1 MCSISR
7 ELLRRNSRKQE
18 HPMARQTSYSEA
30 LSAADVNTLCQA
42 ATVAWRKAQGWHR
55 KISFSWKGECY
66 QAIREK
72 DGGART
78 QAMSR
83 IMNTAN
89 VVVWIR
95 ICMGQLY
102 LGRCFKGKPT
112 ECALAKS
119 DAASTT
125 NRLVRRGFGD
135 SYAFRSRC

>member
-1 MCSISR
+1 
-7 ELLRRNSRKQE
+7 LLNN
-18 HPMARQTSYSEA
+18 
-30 LSAADVNTLCQA
+30 VFQA
-42 ATVAWRKAQGWHR
+42 VGGSWFKCWFWA
-55 KISFSWKGECY
+55 FSWKGECY

-102 LGRCFKGKPT
+102 LGRCFKGKPA

-125 NRLVRRGFGD
+125 NRLVRLLAPLLVLIAMSAQLWRPDDEHDESGSDTD
-135 SYAFRSRC
+135 SGKNDVCDVHRAIVPSPTP